1 MHTGSSTPV
10 KTDKILKKAF
20 TYWGRTIVYQLLF
33 SLISLSV
40 FLSIGYY
47 AALRYGVLDLYLGL
61 SEKLQQGIEQ
71 YQQGVQEMMS
81 QPGFM
86 NFYWIMVATAVF
98 LYPLNLGLFA
108 VYRKLDTQERP
119 KVSDL
124 FLGYAGK
131 NFFIFASFY
140 LFWLL
145 IYIYTVPTIILA
157 VVWVLITLFSAPL
170 MFFLDKK
177 MLETLSLNYK
187 ALKRFPMEILLC
199 CMVAV
204 LFKYGGIFT
213 IVGALFT
220 YPFWNAIIYS
230 LYSSLFNEKPEN

>member
-1 MHTGSSTPV
+1 M
-10 KTDKILKKAF
+10 
-20 TYWGRTIVYQLLF
+20 
-33 SLISLSV
+33 
-40 FLSIGYY
+40 
-47 AALRYGVLDLYLGL
+47 
-61 SEKLQQGIEQ
+61 
-71 YQQGVQEMMS
+71 
-81 QPGFM
+81 
-86 NFYWIMVATAVF
+86 
-98 LYPLNLGLFA
+98 
-108 VYRKLDTQERP
+108 YRKLDTQERP

-177 MLETLSLNYK
+177 MLETVSLNYK

-199 CMVAV
+199 CVVAV

>member
-1 MHTGSSTPV
+1 MHTGSTSPIKMDQIV
-10 KTDKILKKAF
+10 RKAF
-20 TYWGRTIVYQLLF
+20 SYWGRTLIYQLLF

-40 FLSIGYY
+40 FLSTGYY
-47 AALRYGVLDLYLGL
+47 AAVRYGVLHHYLGL
-61 SEKLQQGIEQ
+61 SEKLQEGIEQ
-71 YQQGVQEMMS
+71 YQEGVAEMMT

-108 VYRKLDTQERP
+108 VYRKLDTAQRP
-119 KVSDL
+119 KVNDL
-124 FLGYAGK
+124 FAGYAGK
-131 NFFIFASFY
+131 NFFVFASFY

-177 MLETLSLNYK
+177 MLETITLNYK
-187 ALKRFPMEILLC
+187 AIKRFPIEILLAC
-199 CMVAV
+199 AIAV

-213 IVGALFT
+213 VVGALFT

-230 LYSSLFNEKPEN
+230 LYSSIFSEKKEN